1 MKKMV
6 DEIKEKQKIIKEIKE
21 SLDDI
26 EYWRKNYIF
35 EDELSF
41 EDVKELDLLIG
52 KTWRKYY
59 NLYKKLS

>member
-1 MKKMV
+1 MV